1 MTLKIST
8 GLRDALLV
16 TGSLKGQLD
25 GKIVRIFGGTVPAD
39 ADAALGAA
47 TLLCLISVGGA
58 GTGVTFEAA
67 PVDGALVKT
76 AAETWSGTNAATGT
90 ATFWRIEATADAG
103 GASTTAIRV
112 QGTFGGSSGLLSNP
126 ALTSGAPNA
135 IDNAAIAIPLYA

>member
-8 GLRDALLV
+8 GLRNAVLV
-16 TGSLKGQLD
+16 TGSLKSQLD
-25 GKIVRIFGGTVPAD
+25 GKVVRIYGGAVPAD

-47 TLLCLISVGGA
+47 TLGCTISVGGT
-58 GTGVTFEAA
+58 GTGVTFEAT

-76 AAETWSGTNAATGT
+76 AAETWSGTNAATTT

-103 GASTTAIRV
+103 DASTTAIRV

-126 ALTSGAPNA
+126 ALVSAAPNA
-135 IDNAAIAIPLYA
+135 IDNAAIALPLYA

>member
-8 GLRDALLV
+8 GLRNAVLV
-16 TGSLKGQLD
+16 TGSLKSQLD
-25 GKIVRIFGGTVPAD
+25 GKVVKIFGGTVPAD
-39 ADAALGAA
+39 ADSALGSA
-47 TLLCLISVGGA
+47 TLLCTVSESGT

-90 ATFWRIEATADAG
+90 ATFWRAEAGADDG
-103 GASTTAIRV
+103 TASTTAIRV

-126 ALTSGAPNA
+126 ALTSGAPQA
-135 IDNAAIAIPLYA
+135 IDNCSIALPLYA